1 MGYSSFES
9 VESLDIETQIS
20 LLQEGDA
27 VERVWA
33 AWALG
38 RKLGTE
44 MMPELLRSLKK
55 SPAPGTR
62 RHLIVVLV
70 GLGERSF
77 LETLAVRDPD
87 EYVRA
92 TACRYL
98 IRVAQPG
105 DRKILQILVNR
116 LLEDKSPVV
125 RLTILQERKGVPI
138 LQRKH
143 LQRLAEDPDP
153 EVRHCAVQALGR
165 DKELHGSP

>member
-9 VESLDIETQIS
+9 VESLETETQIS
-20 LLQEGDA
+20 LLQDGDT

-38 RKLGTE
+38 LKLKTE
-44 MMPELLRSLKK
+44 IMPELLRSLKK

-77 LETLAVRDPD
+77 LETLAVQDPD

-92 TACRYL
+92 TVCRYL

-125 RLTILQERKGVPI
+125 RLTILQERKGAPT
-138 LQRKH
+138 LRRKH

-153 EVRHCAVQALGR
+153 EVRYCAV
-165 DKELHGSP
+165 